1 MTTDVYAMRAGAN
14 TNEFTITKL
23 TKDLNFL
30 ASYTMTRSTC
40 TCPHGSNGG
49 WCKHLK
55 VFGLF
60 FNSGHIGDGYY
71 LDLATRQWI
80 NPLYNQRELDGLEI
94 GGAKPIT
101 LGQTA
106 EEKLV
111 EVVAPKLE
119 QESAPKAPIAGF
131 TMQRR
136 RV

>member
-23 TKDLNFL
+23 TKDLEFL

-40 TCPHGSNGG
+40 TCPHGSAGG

-80 NPLYNQRELDGLEI
+80 DPLYNKRELDGLEI
-94 GGAKPIT
+94 GGPRPFV
-101 LGQTA
+101 LGQTP

-111 EVVAPKLE
+111 EVVAPALE
-119 QESAPKAPIAGF
+119 QESTPKAAQGEFKI
-131 TMQRR
+131 QRR
-136 RV
+136 RL